1 MSYFDNSSSKFVC
14 NLERSY
20 VNNNDTN
27 ECDGDED
34 EPWTFENFERNL
46 NVTIVK
52 NEENQMEIEFE
63 PIDAPIVNALRR
75 IIMSEVPTMAIEKV
89 FIADNT
95 TIFQDDFLAHRLGLI
110 PIKADP
116 RFFEYRDEAD
126 QEGTPQDTIELTLK
140 IKCIKNPDASKETG
154 VTDLYLNRSVT
165 SESIKWQP
173 LGNQAN
179 LIKEPIKPVNDD
191 ILIAKMS
198 PGQALDLKL
207 HCVKGI
213 GRDHAKFSPVATVYY
228 RLLPTIQLTR
238 PIFGEDAKLLKSCF
252 SKGVI
257 EVESDD
263 VGNEIAVVSN
273 ARNDSLS
280 RNFYRYKQFENA
292 VKMGLKKDH
301 FIFYIESTGILST
314 ETIFNESIEILISKC
329 RNLLREVQEIKE
341 TLSQ

>member
-1 MSYFDNSSSKFVC
+1 MSYFDDSSSKFIC
-14 NLERSY
+14 NLEKCRI
-20 VNNNDTN
+20 NNNDTN
-27 ECDGDED
+27 ECDEGGG
-34 EPWTFENFERNL
+34 EPWAFEHFEQQL
-46 NVTIVK
+46 KVTIVK

-63 PIDAPIVNALRR
+63 SIDAPIVNALRR

-140 IKCIKNPDASKETG
+140 IKCVKNPEASKETG
-154 VTDLYLNRSVT
+154 VTDLYLNRNVT
-165 SESIKWQP
+165 SEAIKWKP
-173 LGNQAN
+173 LGNQSD
-179 LIKEPIKPVNDD
+179 LIKQPIKPVNDD

-228 RLLPTIQLTR
+228 RLLPTIEFTR
-238 PIFGEDAKLLKSCF
+238 PIFGEDARLLQSCF

-257 EVESDD
+257 EIE
-263 VGNEIAVVSN
+263 E
-273 ARNDSLS
+273 ND
-280 RNFYRYKQFENA
+280 
-292 VKMGLKKDH
+292 
-301 FIFYIESTGILST
+301 
-314 ETIFNESIEILISKC
+314 
-329 RNLLREVQEIKE
+329 
-341 TLSQ
+341 